1 MPGVRTGLPPGAPTP
16 PLSPPGSTSGSG
28 WRPPRQTRC
37 ERRARRGA
45 ASVPLCGGVQRGA
58 QRGRLSADPA
68 AVARSAVCPS
78 VPSSPH
84 RSPPLRAAPA
94 PPAPPPPPS
103 PSSRA
108 RVRTPP
114 VIAADCTDGPEPAG
128 PRGNK
133 ERSRVRSAPAVPAGT
148 RSAELCPPPGPGR
161 ALSVEPTDPAAR
173 TAVAGLLY
181 WSRRGAGR
189 LGSRRA
195 AGADTAQRAALPGC
209 AHSPDGSRAGLG
221 PGAAVG
227 WGHRGEQE
235 RGKGS
240 GQART
245 GLAAPAVRV
254 TVPGD
259 GWPQRWAGGG
269 LRCGALQSGGQRG
282 VTAGARG
289 TAVPRSARGSGAV
302 QERRGGFAGSH
313 SSCGP
318 AAPPGPWVQSWDS
331 RLDFGGGGGGGD
343 FSPLLPSAS
352 DGSACR
358 QTDGHGRTATR
369 AGQWGRAVP
378 FPRWQHRCPPGRSR
392 TPRG

>member
-1 MPGVRTGLPPGAPTP
+1 MSWLRPRGPPCPAFVPGSPRALRRR
-16 PLSPPGSTSGSG
+16 LSPLQDLHREAAGGLLGKPAVSAGPGGE
-28 WRPPRQTRC
+28 RPPFRS
-37 ERRARRGA
+37 A
-45 ASVPLCGGVQRGA
+45 GGCSAV
-58 QRGRLSADPA
+58 LSA
-68 AVARSAVCPS
+68 AVCPRTPRLWHAA
-78 VPSSPH
+78 PSAPPSLLRPTGAH
-84 RSPPLRAAPA
+84 RCGQPPLR
-94 PPAPPPPPS
+94 PPPPPS

-108 RVRTPP
+108 RVGTPP

-240 GQART
+240 GRART

-269 LRCGALQSGGQRG
+269 LRCGALQSGGQR
-282 VTAGARG
+282 
-289 TAVPRSARGSGAV
+289 
-302 QERRGGFAGSH
+302 E
-313 SSCGP
+313 
-318 AAPPGPWVQSWDS
+318 
-331 RLDFGGGGGGGD
+331 
-343 FSPLLPSAS
+343 
-352 DGSACR
+352 
-358 QTDGHGRTATR
+358 
-369 AGQWGRAVP
+369 
-378 FPRWQHRCPPGRSR
+378 
-392 TPRG
+392 